1 MTSQLPD
8 DHLTP
13 PEPSVEDTRQGL
25 ALSVTALLFG
35 LLQLVSAFRDASIG
49 VERIG
54 DALLGLAL
62 VTLGV
67 RRWIRRIDREN
78 LANALAALCLA
89 AGGILLLVHL
99 LRG

>member
-8 DHLTP
+8 DHPTP

-62 VTLGV
+62 VILGV
-67 RRWIRRIDREN
+67 RRWIRRLDREH

-99 LRG
+99 VRG